1 MNQANAQRM
10 LTAFEGCKISW
21 LLVVPSTGL
30 DLIYS
35 HYDKLGRC
43 IYVTREEEAI
53 AVASGLVLGGEKPLV
68 LIQQTGVGNTLNAVF
83 TLADAYKI
91 DFPIVVC
98 DRSEFDP
105 NPVQK
110 ISSVKTKN
118 ILESLGYSTVDWSK
132 PNSIKMFEYFISQG
146 VRWIISPL

>member
-1 MNQANAQRM
+1 MNQVNAQRM
-10 LTAFEGCKISW
+10 LTAFKICKISW

-35 HYDKLGRC
+35 HYEQLKKC
-43 IYVTREEEAI
+43 IYTTREEEAI
-53 AVASGLVLGGEKPLV
+53 AVASGLALSGENPLV

-91 DFPIVVC
+91 DFPIMVC

-105 NPVQK
+105 NPVQQ
-110 ISSVKTKN
+110 ISSAKTKN
-118 ILESLGYSTVDWSK
+118 ILESLGYSTVDWSD
-132 PNSIKMFEYFISQG
+132 PNSIKMFEDFISQG
-146 VRWIISPL
+146 IRWIISPL